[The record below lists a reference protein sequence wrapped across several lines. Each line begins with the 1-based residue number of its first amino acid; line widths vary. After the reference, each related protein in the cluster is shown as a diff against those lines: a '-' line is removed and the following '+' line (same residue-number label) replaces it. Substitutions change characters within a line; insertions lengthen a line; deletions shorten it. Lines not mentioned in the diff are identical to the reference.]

1 MIQID
6 SFLDGMNLLFSWRIM
21 LFILIGVVYGLVM
34 GAIPG
39 ISATLA
45 IGLMLAPSA
54 FMSPVEAIIFLSSVF
69 TSAVYGGGVT
79 ATIFNIPGA
88 PGAVATTF
96 DGYPLTKQGKS
107 NYVLGIGLISSFLG
121 VLISYIVILLF
132 MEPLGLFVLKF
143 GPPEMLMV
151 VLIALSIIGL
161 VDGKFIKS
169 MLAGTFVLLIG
180 TIGAGPLGAPRGT
193 FGFHQLYDGIP
204 LAPAVIGLFAVS
216 ELFFIIK
223 QKTLVTSAPQ
233 DLPSSKGPVL
243 FLKEIFSGIKEGL
256 VNFVVCI
263 KSGIIGVLIGL
274 LPAAGSSIASLI
286 SYSQAK
292 ESAKDSSMFG
302 KGDPRG
308 VVASET
314 ANNASEA
321 GAMATTLAF
330 GIPGGGA
337 AAVLLSAF
345 LMHGMIPGPYL
356 VRDSMDVVYAFLLS
370 NFLQAFT
377 LLVVGVV
384 FIYYIARVV
393 YVPLRVL
400 IPAIFVMTVIGT
412 YSIIESMAYPII
424 ALVMGLLGYFLRKLE
439 YPIVSIVL
447 GLILGSMVESE
458 FFKMYRMYSGNW
470 GEVFTRPIF
479 SVLAVCVLAIFVY
492 TLIKKLKGSK
502 KHERE
507 TIN

>member
-1 MIQID
+1 MLQWEA
-6 SFLDGMNLLFSWRIM
+6 FVDGMEMLLHWRVF
-21 LFILIGVVYGLVM
+21 LFIIIGIIYGLVM

-45 IGLMLAPSA
+45 IGLMLAPSM
-54 FMSPVEAIIFLSSVF
+54 FMSPVEAIVFLSAVYS
-69 TSAVYGGGVT
+69 SAVYGGGVT

-96 DGYPLTKQGKS
+96 DGYPLTKQGKGT
-107 NYVLGIGLISSFLG
+107 YVLGIGLVSSFIG
-121 VLISYIVILLF
+121 ILISYAVILFF
-132 MEPLGLFVLKF
+132 MEPLGRFVLRF
-143 GPPEMLMV
+143 GPPEMLMI

-161 VDGKFIKS
+161 VGGGFLKS
-169 MLAGTFVLLIG
+169 LLAGMFGLLIG
-180 TIGAGPLGAPRGT
+180 TIGSSPLGAPRGT

-204 LAPAVIGLFAVS
+204 LVPAVIGLFAVS
-216 ELFFIIK
+216 ELFYIIK
-223 QKTLVTSAPQ
+223 QKSLVTETKSK
-233 DLPSSKGPVL
+233 LPDSVGPIQY
-243 FLKEIFSGIKEGL
+243 LKEILYGMKEGL
-256 VNFVVCI
+256 RHIYITI
-263 KSGIIGVLIGL
+263 KSGIIGLVIGV

-286 SYSQAK
+286 SYSQTK
-292 ESAKDSSMFG
+292 ESVKDSSKFG

-356 VRDSMDVVYAFLLS
+356 VRDSMDVVYTFILS
-370 NFLQAFT
+370 NFIQAFVL
-377 LLVVGVV
+377 LLVGVF
-384 FIYYIARVV
+384 FIYYFARVV

-400 IPAIFVMTVIGT
+400 IPSIFVLTVIGT
-412 YSIIESMAYPII
+412 YSVTGTMAYPVI
-424 ALVMGLLGYFLRKLE
+424 ALILGVLGYILRQLD
-439 YPIVSIVL
+439 YPVVSVVL

-458 FFKMYRMYSGNW
+458 FLKMYRLYSGDF
-470 GEVFTRPIF
+470 GDVFTRPIF
-479 SVLAVCVLAIFVY
+479 IVLLLMVIGIWTY
-492 TLIKKLKGSK
+492 ILIKTLKRGK
-502 KHERE
+502 
-507 TIN
+507 TT